1 MKLLLDDKA
10 TRGHN
15 LNANEACIFAAI
27 LKCTR
32 AGRGWYGNY
41 RELAAAMPFVMS
53 HETARRAVQKLLNL
67 GLIERRE
74 EKLFAVTQI
83 VTDDAQNMT
92 EPTQIVTSDAQNVL
106 PPNNPPNINNNMN
119 EKEKEQQRA
128 LCARDCDE
136 QQGSTFEDF
145 KKAFINVSDITVQ
158 GGENWFKYR
167 GEACEQRWAKLPE
180 VHRQAI
186 LDDLKR
192 CRNMHE
198 KPFKE
203 NPYFYLCDFPEP
215 QPTFLSGLEQDR
227 LREQGIPLVQVKYNG
242 KFLICTR
249 ETKELFNLEF
259 MRNW

>member
-10 TRGHN
+10 TRGCN

-83 VTDDAQNMT
+83 VTDDAQNVT

-106 PPNNPPNINNNMN
+106 PPNNPPINNNMN
-119 EKEKEQQRA
+119 ENQLSSPAQDARTEEKKTEENLDFMDFWFLFSAPKEMLNRENACRRLWESQTFSRA
-128 LCARDCDE
+128 
-136 QQGSTFEDF
+136 
-145 KKAFINVSDITVQ
+145 KK
-158 GGENWFKYR
+158 
-167 GEACEQRWAKLPE
+167 
-180 VHRQAI
+180 QAI
-186 LDDLKR
+186 MKELTDHQMNGTLTDE
-192 CRNMHE
+192 RN
-198 KPFKE
+198 PF
-203 NPYFYLCDFPEP
+203 FYLNNHDEP
-215 QPTFLSGLEQDR
+215 QPVFLRGDESGDIVQVRYNGAYKLCTRATMELFGLEFVRD
-227 LREQGIPLVQVKYNG
+227 
-242 KFLICTR
+242 
-249 ETKELFNLEF
+249 
-259 MRNW
+259 W